1 MYSEIENVKGMS
13 IAANPEQKR
22 ENKTMNIEF
31 KNKKCFIMRKTS
43 EKRMKKY

>member
-1 MYSEIENVKGMS
+1 MYSEIENLKGMR

-31 KNKKCFIMRKTS
+31 KNKKMFHNA
-43 EKRMKKY
+43 EK

>member
-1 MYSEIENVKGMS
+1 MYSEIENVKGML

-31 KNKKCFIMRKTS
+31 KNKKCFTMRKTS
-43 EKRMKKY
+43 KKHMKNY

>member
-1 MYSEIENVKGMS
+1 MYSEIENVKGMR

-31 KNKKCFIMRKTS
+31 KIKNVSQCGKLAKNT
-43 EKRMKKY
+43 

>member
-1 MYSEIENVKGMS
+1 MYSEIENVKGMR

-31 KNKKCFIMRKTS
+31 KKKCFIMRKTGK
-43 EKRMKKY
+43 KRMKNY